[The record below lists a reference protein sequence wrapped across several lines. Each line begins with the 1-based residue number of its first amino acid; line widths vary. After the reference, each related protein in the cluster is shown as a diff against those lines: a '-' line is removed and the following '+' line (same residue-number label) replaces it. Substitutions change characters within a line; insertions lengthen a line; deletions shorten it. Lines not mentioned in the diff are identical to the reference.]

1 MPHLRFRSIDK
12 SVVQKMSVELPVV
25 LANAMQTSVD
35 NFTFEFVETIF
46 FENSKEIAS
55 YPFVEVLWFA
65 RSQEI
70 QDLSAKMIT
79 DAVKQE
85 SSAAD
90 VVVVFVE
97 LSKNCYYENGEHF

>member
-1 MPHLRFRSIDK
+1 MPHLRFRSVDK

-25 LANAMQTSVD
+25 LANAMQTSAD
-35 NFTFEFVETIF
+35 NFTFEFVETSF
-46 FENSKEIAS
+46 FENGKQISS

-65 RSQEI
+65 RNQEI
-70 QDLSAKMIT
+70 QDRSAKMIT